1 MLKSQSNYYQ
11 LFYCRMKCV
20 VKKHGDTL
28 SNEIALKISVSVW
41 KVHVVKVQHLLW
53 ISLRFL
59 CKDVFQITSWK
70 KKQIKDRKCLMYEFH
85 CYIFTF
91 MNSREFKI
99 IVVNL
104 VNYNFVRFMA
114 HLKCFCFLS
123 TELRSF

>member
-1 MLKSQSNYYQ
+1 
-11 LFYCRMKCV
+11 
-20 VKKHGDTL
+20 
-28 SNEIALKISVSVW
+28 
-41 KVHVVKVQHLLW
+41 
-53 ISLRFL
+53 
-59 CKDVFQITSWK
+59 
-70 KKQIKDRKCLMYEFH
+70 MYEFH

-123 TELRSF
+123 TELRSFEELNSLVLFKFKKFLVPKSVSRENIKIFLEHKIRLR